1 MQTGCVYHCCKKKK
15 KVALKEQRNS
25 ITYKEICVIKEI
37 SKIGQKKEH
46 IYLFFFKM
54 LMASVKF

>member
-1 MQTGCVYHCCKKKK
+1 MHITAVKKKK
-15 KVALKEQRNS
+15 KKKKFALKEQRNS

-46 IYLFFFKM
+46 IYFFQM